1 MSVLLKKIT
10 NVDGEITAFARVGAG
25 SYLVSVG
32 GGSTLTVSTI
42 TNVASAAVLAQTPLS
57 GFSAQSVAV
66 FGDLVAVALQP
77 TSSGVAPGTVRFYRI
92 ATDGSLAFLKDQAVG
107 VLPDSLAFSA
117 DGSKL
122 VVANEGQP
130 NDTYSVDPLG
140 SISVINVAD
149 AGGSNLGL
157 DAALLDFTGFTPPP
171 SGVVDGTALRFSSSV
186 PSGTTFAQDLE
197 PEAIAISGN
206 RAYVTLQENNGV
218 AVVDLAT
225 RTIIQLLPLG
235 AVNYSD
241 QFVDLTD
248 NSSTAPSFGNRF
260 TPGSDILG
268 LRMPDGIASFVANG
282 QTFFLT
288 ANEGDGRTDYGATFN
303 DEFAPPVNNV
313 PDVSTIRNGIAP
325 GGTASSTAFGS
336 RSLSLF
342 SASGELIWDSGVQL
356 QSSAIGAGVYADN
369 RSDAKGVEPEM
380 VTLGRLNGRTYA
392 FVGLER
398 TANSMVSVFD
408 VSDPSAVDFVTS
420 VVLPG
425 SFRPEG
431 LLFIDP
437 ASSPSGQALLV
448 VANEGTTPVNATI
461 DILDAGA
468 LVAQDADRN
477 PAGTYSTSMLRD
489 GDVDLSFKSLFTVG
503 ESTRLLEAGDKWNG
517 QNRAALNK
525 DDKTNRGQA
534 PQVQPEASYV
544 PPGILDGLGAFD
556 NGDGTYTVL
565 ANHELG
571 STAGYGY
578 ALEDFAAGEE
588 LQGARISRFIVDK
601 DIDDDASNGYQSKVL
616 AGGLAYERI
625 FDASGKLVTAADQL
639 GGGLS
644 RFCSSTYL
652 EARSFGKG
660 RGFSDDIYLTGEE
673 TSEGLMY
680 ALDVKTAEL
689 HAVPALGRAGWE
701 NATLIDTGNSKTV
714 ALLLADD
721 NTAGLLLWVGT
732 KGGNGFLAQNGM
744 DTSSGSLYTWK
755 PAAGGIGSAA
765 GTSGIPDSADLA
777 ATAIGSSQAGSW
789 VKVGN
794 GSEVASW
801 SEDQLKAKVIDVGG
815 LQLSRIEDIHTN
827 PLNGR
832 QAVVATTGNSDFDAA
847 DRYGNLLTLDFS
859 GAFDRKGLLAA
870 SNTTSLRV
878 IYDGDKGLTPQA
890 GIRNPDNLTWS
901 ADGFIYAQEDRAVPG
916 GIGGGQ
922 FGSVEASIWKLDPR
936 ATIDPITNPQGVAAQ
951 RWAVI
956 DPSTAPAAYGQTN
969 LSPSINPANV
979 GNWESSGIIDVSSLY
994 GSAAGSFFLGDVQ
1007 AHSLRD
1013 GNLGGASYLTEG
1025 GQLTL
1030 IGTPGLAFG

>member
-1 MSVLLKKIT
+1 MPVLLKQIT

-42 TNVASAAVLAQTPLS
+42 TNVASAAVLATTSLV

-77 TSSGVAPGTVRFYRI
+77 TSSAVVPGTVRFYRI
-92 ATDGSLAFLKDQAVG
+92 AANGSLTFLKDQAVG
-107 VLPDSLAFSA
+107 VLPDSLTFSA

-130 NDTYSVDPLG
+130 NADYSVDPLG
-140 SISVINVAD
+140 TISVINVAD
-149 AGGSNLGL
+149 AGGPNPANLGL
-157 DAALLDFTGFTPPP
+157 DAALLNFTGFAPPP
-171 SGVVDGTALRFSSSV
+171 IGVVDGTALRFSSSV
-186 PSGTTFAQDLE
+186 PATTTFAQDLE

-225 RTIIQLLPLG
+225 RTIVELLPLG
-235 AVNYSD
+235 AVNYSE

-248 NSSTAPSFGNRF
+248 GNGTAPSFGNRF

-282 QTFFLT
+282 QTYFLT
-288 ANEGDGRTDYGATFN
+288 ANEGDGRTDYGSIFN
-303 DEFAPPVNNV
+303 DEFAPPSSNV
-313 PDVSTIRNGIAP
+313 PDVSTIRNGTAP
-325 GGTASSTAFGS
+325 GGTASTTAFGS

-356 QSSAIGAGVYADN
+356 QSSAIGAGVYADS

-398 TANSMVSVFD
+398 TTSSMVSVFD

-425 SFRPEG
+425 STRPEG

-448 VANEGTTPVNATI
+448 VANEGSNTI

-477 PAGTYSTSMLRD
+477 PAGAYTTSMLRD
-489 GDVDLSFKSLFTVG
+489 GSVDLSFKPLFTVG
-503 ESTRLLEAGDKWNG
+503 ESTRLLEAGDKWTG

-534 PQVQPEASYV
+534 PQTQTEASYV

-578 ALEDFAAGEE
+578 ALKDFAPGEE

-601 DIDDDASNGYQSKVL
+601 DIDDNASNGYQSNVL
-616 AGGLAYERI
+616 AAGLAYERI
-625 FDASGKLVTAADQL
+625 FDARGQLVTAADQL

-652 EARSFGKG
+652 QARSFGQG
-660 RGFSDDIYLTGEE
+660 RGFRDDIYLTGEE

-701 NATLIDTGNSKTV
+701 NATLIDTGSPQTV
-714 ALLLADD
+714 AVLLADD

-732 KGGNGFLAQNGM
+732 KGGNGFLAQNGLAAG
-744 DTSSGSLYTWK
+744 SGSLYTWK

-765 GTSGIPDSADLA
+765 GTAGIPDSADLA

-794 GSEVASW
+794 GSEVSSW
-801 SEDQLKAKVIDVGG
+801 SEDQLKAKVIEVGG

-832 QAVVATTGNSDFDAA
+832 QAVVATTGNGDFGAA
-847 DRYGNLLTLDFS
+847 DLYGNLLTLDFS
-859 GAFDRKGLLAA
+859 GAFDRKGLLATG
-870 SNTTSLRV
+870 NTTSLRV
-878 IYDGDKGLTPQA
+878 IYDGDRLTGVAPQA
-890 GIRNPDNLTWS
+890 GLRSPDNLVWS
-901 ADGFIYAQEDRAVPG
+901 ADGFVYVQEDRAVPG
-916 GIGGGQ
+916 GTGVGQ
-922 FGSVEASIWKLDPR
+922 FGSNEAAIWKLNPL
-936 ATIDPITNPQGVAAQ
+936 DPITNPQGVAAQ

-956 DPSTAPAAYGQTN
+956 DPSSAPAAYGQTN
-969 LSPSINPANV
+969 LSPSSNPANV

-994 GSAAGSFFLGDVQ
+994 GAAAGSYFLADVQ

-1030 IGTPGLAFG
+1030 IGTPALAFG

>member
-1 MSVLLKKIT
+1 MSVLLKQIT
-10 NVDGEITAFARVGAG
+10 GVDGEITAFARVGSG

-42 TNVASAAVLAQTPLS
+42 TNVASAAVLGTTSLF

-77 TSSGVAPGTVRFYRI
+77 TSSAMVPGTVRFYRI
-92 ATDGSLAFLKDQAVG
+92 AANGSLTFLKDQAVG

-130 NDTYSVDPLG
+130 NATYSFDPLG

-149 AGGSNLGL
+149 AGGPNPANLGL
-157 DAALLDFTGFTPPP
+157 DAALLDFTGFAPPP

-186 PSGTTFAQDLE
+186 PFSTTFAQDLE

-225 RTIIQLLPLG
+225 RTIIELLPLG
-235 AVNYSD
+235 AVNYSE

-248 NSSTAPSFGNRF
+248 GSGIAPKFGNRL

-282 QTFFLT
+282 QTYFLT
-288 ANEGDGRTDYGATFN
+288 ANEGDSRTDYGSTFN
-303 DEFAPPVNNV
+303 DEFVAPISTND
-313 PDVSTIRNGIAP
+313 PDVSTIRNGTAP
-325 GGTASSTAFGS
+325 GGTASTTAFGS

-356 QSSAIGAGVYADN
+356 QSSAIGAGVYADS

-380 VTLGRLNGRTYA
+380 VTLGHLNGRTYA

-398 TANSMVSVFD
+398 TTSSMVSVFD

-420 VVLPG
+420 VVLQG
-425 SFRPEG
+425 STRPEG

-448 VANEGTTPVNATI
+448 VANEGTNTI

-477 PAGTYSTSMLRD
+477 PAGTYATSMLRD
-489 GDVDLSFKSLFTVG
+489 GAVDLSFKPLFTVG

-517 QNRAALNK
+517 QNRAVLNK

-534 PQVQPEASYV
+534 PQTQSEASYV
-544 PPGILDGLGAFD
+544 PPGILDGLGAYD

-578 ALEDFAAGEE
+578 ALKDFAAGEE
-588 LQGARISRFIVDK
+588 LRGARISRFIVDK
-601 DIDDDASNGYQSKVL
+601 DIDDNASNGFQSKVL
-616 AGGLAYERI
+616 AAGLAYERI
-625 FDASGKLVTAADQL
+625 FDAKGQLVTGADQL

-652 EARSFGKG
+652 EARSFGQG
-660 RGFSDDIYLTGEE
+660 RGFRDDIYLTGEE

-701 NATLIDTGNSKTV
+701 NATLIDTGKSKTV

-744 DTSSGSLYTWK
+744 AAESGSLYTWK
-755 PAAGGIGSAA
+755 PAAGGIGSAGGA
-765 GTSGIPDSADLA
+765 PGIPDSADLA
-777 ATAIGSSQAGSW
+777 VTAIGSSQAGSW
-789 VKVGN
+789 VKVGS

-801 SEDQLKAKVIDVGG
+801 SEDQLKAKVVDVGG

-832 QAVVATTGNSDFDAA
+832 QAVVATTGNGDFGAA
-847 DRYGNLLTLDFS
+847 DLYGNLLTLDFS
-859 GAFDRKGLLAA
+859 GAFDRKGLLATA
-870 SNTTSLRV
+870 NTTSLRV
-878 IYDGDKGLTPQA
+878 IYDGDELTGGAPQA
-890 GIRNPDNLTWS
+890 GVRNPDNLVWS
-901 ADGFIYAQEDRAVPG
+901 ADGFIYVQEDRSVPG
-916 GIGGGQ
+916 GAGVGQ
-922 FGSVEASIWKLDPR
+922 FGSNEAAIWKLNPL
-936 ATIDPITNPQGVAAQ
+936 DPITNPSQGVAAQ
-951 RWAVI
+951 RWAEI
-956 DPSTAPAAYGQTN
+956 DPSTAPAAFGQTN
-969 LSPSINPANV
+969 LSPSTISANV

-994 GSAAGSFFLGDVQ
+994 GTAAGTFFLADVQ

-1030 IGTPGLAFG
+1030 IGTPALAFG